1 MCECQRFMEGVVLLP
16 TDFKKKKKSLQFIL
30 IRLDVIACQELL

>member
-1 MCECQRFMEGVVLLP
+1 MCECQHFMEGVVLLP
-16 TDFKKKKKSLQFIL
+16 ADFKKKSLQFIL

>member
-1 MCECQRFMEGVVLLP
+1 MEGVVFTANRL
-16 TDFKKKKKSLQFIL
+16 KKKSLVL